1 MKRNIKFRAWDK
13 KRKFM
18 IIIFDNFGR
27 DEWYLPNLN
36 ENYEVMQYTG
46 FNDKNNKEIY

>member
-18 IIIFDNFGR
+18 IIIFDNYGIF
-27 DEWYLPNLN
+27 
-36 ENYEVMQYTG
+36 
-46 FNDKNNKEIY
+46 KK